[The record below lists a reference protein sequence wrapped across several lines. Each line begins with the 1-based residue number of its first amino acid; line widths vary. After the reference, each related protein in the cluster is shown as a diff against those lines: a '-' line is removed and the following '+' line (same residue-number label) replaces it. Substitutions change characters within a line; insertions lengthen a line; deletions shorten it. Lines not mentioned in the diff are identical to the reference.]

1 MPTPDEVRSMKDI
14 LAKMALIESG
24 KDSSISD
31 QDTTDNQTTPNVSVE
46 SREMWNILNRLKN
59 ATNNANQM
67 LTEEAK
73 QGSDSII
80 VRKDTKQSS
89 KFNVGGY
96 SIILE
101 KKKLSN
107 IYTKTYYTI
116 VKGNVREYENLAL
129 FETAMAI
136 TKQLLFTPDEV
147 KLQTLVDLD
156 RLYDR
161 YLNEAAEHKAHLYRI
176 DEGNNSGVQ
185 YDVQNA
191 KRSSVISKMKKIKNQ
206 IKTIL

>member
-14 LAKMALIESG
+14 LTKMSLIESG
-24 KDSSISD
+24 KGSSISD

-89 KFNVGGY
+89 

-101 KKKLSN
+101 KKKLSS
-107 IYTKTYYTI
+107 IYTKAYYTI

-176 DEGNNSGVQ
+176 DEGSNSGVQ

-191 KRSSVISKMKKIKNQ
+191 KRSSVVSKMKKIKNQ

>member
-1 MPTPDEVRSMKDI
+1 
-14 LAKMALIESG
+14 
-24 KDSSISD
+24 
-31 QDTTDNQTTPNVSVE
+31 
-46 SREMWNILNRLKN
+46 MWNILNRLKN
-59 ATNNANQM
+59 ATNNANQI

-73 QGSDSII
+73 EGGDSII

-191 KRSSVISKMKKIKNQ
+191 KRSSVVSKMKKIKNQ